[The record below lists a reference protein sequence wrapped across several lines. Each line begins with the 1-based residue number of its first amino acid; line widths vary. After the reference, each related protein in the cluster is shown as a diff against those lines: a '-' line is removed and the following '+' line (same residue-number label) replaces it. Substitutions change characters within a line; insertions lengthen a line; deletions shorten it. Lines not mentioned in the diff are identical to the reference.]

1 MSGILDGV
9 RIIDL
14 STVIMGPYA
23 SRILAD
29 LGADVIKVEAP
40 SGDSVRAHRPHLT
53 PTISGMFLNLNRNK
67 RSIVLDL
74 KSRHGQRALERLL
87 ETADVIL
94 HNLRA
99 PVMKRLGF
107 DYDRCRAIKPD
118 IIYCAAY
125 GFGADGPYASKPA
138 YDDMIQAGSGFA
150 ALSQELTGAP
160 AYAPSV
166 ICDKIVGQATANA
179 ILAGLVHKFRTN
191 EGQAIEVPMLEVS
204 IDFNL
209 VEHFGGAAFVPPRGR
224 PGYPRIR
231 STERR
236 PFATADGYCCILPYS
251 DRNWQDFFAF
261 TGRADLMADE
271 RFRTLETRQDHFGEL
286 YAEVRKEAPRW
297 TNAEWVGFCES
308 ADIPCMPVI
317 DLEHIH
323 DDPHVRAVHL
333 FDTVEHPAGGTYRA
347 IRSPV
352 NYGASSFEIRHHA
365 PELGQHTREILAE
378 IGCDEEPVP

>member
-23 SRILAD
+23 SRILGD
-29 LGADVIKVEAP
+29 LGADIIKVESPA
-40 SGDSVRAHRPHLT
+40 GDSVRAHRPHLT
-53 PTISGMFLNLNRNK
+53 HTISGMFLNLNRNK

-74 KSRHGQRALERLL
+74 KSAHGQEALERLL
-87 ETADVIL
+87 ETADVIM

-107 DYDRCRAIKPD
+107 DYERCRAIKPD

-125 GFGADGPYASKPA
+125 GFGAEGPYAAKPA

-150 ALSQELTGAP
+150 ALSEELTGAP

-179 ILAGLVHKFRTN
+179 VLAGLIHKFRTG

-209 VEHFGGAAFVPPRGR
+209 VEHFGGAAFVPPRGK

-251 DRNWQDFFAF
+251 DKNWRDFFKF
-261 TGRADLMADE
+261 TGRDDLLADK
-271 RFRTLETRQDHFGEL
+271 RFFTLETRQDHLGEL
-286 YAEVRKEAPRW
+286 YGEVRKEAPRW
-297 TNAEWVGFCES
+297 ANAEWVAFCES

-323 DDPHVRAVHL
+323 EDPHVQAVQL
-333 FDTVEHPAGGTYRA
+333 FSTVEHPAGGTYRA

-352 NYGASSFEIRHHA
+352 NYSGSPFEIRHHA
-365 PELGQHTREILAE
+365 PELGQHTQEILNE
-378 IGCDEEPVP
+378 IGMAEATSV